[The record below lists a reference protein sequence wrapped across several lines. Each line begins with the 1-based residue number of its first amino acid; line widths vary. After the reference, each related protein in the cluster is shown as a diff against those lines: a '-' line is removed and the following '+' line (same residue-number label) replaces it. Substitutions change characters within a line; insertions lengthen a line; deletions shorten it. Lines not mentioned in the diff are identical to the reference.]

1 MSRMVIALG
10 GNALGNTPEEQ
21 LIKVRSTAKAI
32 VPLILAGNDII
43 VCHGNGPQVG
53 MINLV
58 FEKGH
63 DAGISPYMPLAECTA
78 MSQGYIGYH
87 LQQAIDAE
95 LVANGDNDKPVIT
108 MLTQVI
114 VDENDPAFLNPTKPI
129 GSYYSEEDAKRLMA
143 ETGEKYMED
152 SGRGWRRVV
161 ASPKP
166 VSIYEHMTLA
176 TLMCDKE
183 VIIAGGGGG
192 IPVVKTDHGYK
203 GVAAVVDKDFAAEKL
218 AELVDAE
225 YLFILTAVDRVAIN
239 FGKPDQRELPEMT
252 VEQAKKYAGEGQF
265 APGSMLPKVQAAC
278 LFVQSRPGRQSII
291 GSLDKAALALNGES
305 GTRIVSG

>member
-1 MSRMVIALG
+1 
-10 GNALGNTPEEQ
+10 
-21 LIKVRSTAKAI
+21 
-32 VPLILAGNDII
+32 
-43 VCHGNGPQVG
+43 
-53 MINLV
+53 
-58 FEKGH
+58 
-63 DAGISPYMPLAECTA
+63 MPLAECTA
-78 MSQGYIGYH
+78 MSQGYIGSH